1 MSKHGQGPRLH
12 GRFAE
17 GRVEEFIH
25 ARFVFSI
32 HFFLKVFFLEIFT
45 LSAAN
50 LRDPE
55 ISSLIVAKL
64 REFQSLD
71 MPGPKTVILW
81 DIMSEAKLLCFVKD
95 IKNFGLDT
103 LEEEIN
109 ILEKEFFTFIM
120 KSTDFNPSGTPPS
133 SRPFAGSFAEDLH
146 QDHSSSSFAKDL
158 RQDPSIFF
166 IN

>member
-1 MSKHGQGPRLH
+1 MSKHGQGPRLL

-32 HFFLKVFFLEIFT
+32 YFFLKMFFLEIFT
-45 LSAAN
+45 LSTTD
-50 LRDPE
+50 LCDPE
-55 ISSLIVAKL
+55 IFSLIAAKL

-81 DIMSEAKLLCFVKD
+81 DRMRNWLSEAKLLCSVKD
-95 IKNFGLDT
+95 IKKFSLDT

-109 ILEKEFFTFIM
+109 MLEKELSQGSQELRFVTMTFLAIF
-120 KSTDFNPSGTPPS
+120 SFHIVAFNI
-133 SRPFAGSFAEDLH
+133 
-146 QDHSSSSFAKDL
+146 SSSSS
-158 RQDPSIFF
+158 QDYEYSSYRS
-166 IN
+166 